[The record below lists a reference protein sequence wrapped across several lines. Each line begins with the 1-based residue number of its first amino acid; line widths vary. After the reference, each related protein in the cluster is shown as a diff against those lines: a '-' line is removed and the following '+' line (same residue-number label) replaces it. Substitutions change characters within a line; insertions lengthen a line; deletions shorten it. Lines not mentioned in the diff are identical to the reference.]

1 MRNNLSE
8 HIETKAEQAPKE
20 PKAKKGSKAFVQILN
35 GEFLSRE
42 FIIENLGFIF
52 YLMLL
57 LLLIVGKGYYV
68 KQLSDDV
75 LSKEKQL
82 DETVSDYVEMK
93 VKFEESTMRGKLV
106 EKMKGAGLVE
116 SIEPPKVIRITKK
129 EH

>member
-52 YLMLL
+52 LL
-57 LLLIVGKGYYV
+57 NAAFASNCWKRLLRKATFRRCAEQRKTIGRNC
-68 KQLSDDV
+68 
-75 LSKEKQL
+75 
-82 DETVSDYVEMK
+82 
-93 VKFEESTMRGKLV
+93 F
-106 EKMKGAGLVE
+106 
-116 SIEPPKVIRITKK
+116 
-129 EH
+129 